1 MNTIRILFVD
11 KNPLIRKAWHFL
23 LKQNAR
29 YQVLAT
35 CESGE
40 MAIELAKKLSPDIV
54 IIDCSLRGMN
64 GLETTQLI
72 RRYSPSTRV
81 IGLSYDTHADIAY
94 KILLSGAHGCLSKMS
109 YPDEIYHTITEVQ
122 NGRKYICKEMR
133 EEHWVDVPVER
144 ISSPSILRE
153 KIMTMN
159 KPRLQEYSV
168 V

>member
-1 MNTIRILFVD
+1 
-11 KNPLIRKAWHFL
+11 
-23 LKQNAR
+23 
-29 YQVLAT
+29 
-35 CESGE
+35 
-40 MAIELAKKLSPDIV
+40 
-54 IIDCSLRGMN
+54 
-64 GLETTQLI
+64 
-72 RRYSPSTRV
+72 
-81 IGLSYDTHADIAY
+81 
-94 KILLSGAHGCLSKMS
+94 LSKMS